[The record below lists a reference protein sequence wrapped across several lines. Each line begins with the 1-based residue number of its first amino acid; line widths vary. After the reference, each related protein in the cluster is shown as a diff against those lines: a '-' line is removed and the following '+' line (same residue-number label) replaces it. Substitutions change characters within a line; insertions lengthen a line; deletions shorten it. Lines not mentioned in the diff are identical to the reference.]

1 MLSTNYDINL
11 VKVKIT
17 QEDFKKGREWTY
29 IYIYMLKSV
38 VFAIEIPR
46 LSPFRALHSARSS
59 NVGVLVL
66 VIKKENNNNN
76 NK

>member
-1 MLSTNYDINL
+1 MQ
-11 VKVKIT
+11 IT
-17 QEDFKKGREWTY
+17 QEDFEKGREWT
-29 IYIYMLKSV
+29 YIYMLKSV

-66 VIKKENNNNN
+66 VIKKENNNN
-76 NK
+76 KK

>member
-17 QEDFKKGREWTY
+17 QEDFKKGREWSY
-29 IYIYMLKSV
+29 IYIYVKISCI
-38 VFAIEIPR
+38 AIEIPR

>member
-1 MLSTNYDINL
+1 M
-11 VKVKIT
+11 KIT
-17 QEDFKKGREWTY
+17 QEDFKKGREWTYIY

-66 VIKKENNNNN
+66 VIKKENNNN
-76 NK
+76 KK